1 MLGDKREGQK
11 QVVKDF
17 LENRMCTSVRTA
29 SKPNI
34 TVILKSMESA
44 ERFTS
49 PSSPVAAEIKGT
61 TGEQVEL

>member
-1 MLGDKREGQK
+1 MGKY
-11 QVVKDF
+11 F
-17 LENRMCTSVRTA
+17 LENSTECAVGTA

-61 TGEQVEL
+61 IEEQVEL